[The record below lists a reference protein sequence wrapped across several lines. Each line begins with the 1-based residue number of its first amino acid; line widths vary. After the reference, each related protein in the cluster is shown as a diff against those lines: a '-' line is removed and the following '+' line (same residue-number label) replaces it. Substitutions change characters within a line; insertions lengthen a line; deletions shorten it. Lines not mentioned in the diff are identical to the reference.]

1 MSDSQKLSHF
11 QRRDVSISIARCMA
25 MLMILSCHMF
35 SYYKLELALWLN
47 VGVQVFF
54 VISGFLYGTKDLS
67 SPIEFIKRSFNKI
80 LVPYWLFLVIAIA
93 AYYLFCPQELSMISI
108 IRAFSCS
115 GTIKGLGHL
124 WFVGY
129 ILFCYFLTPYLFWL
143 RKYTEKQTT
152 KKVIYTYSFL
162 FILIQLVGFLFNSF
176 FDPDRVSCYVVGF
189 FLADLFRRLSL
200 NQSICLK
207 WLLFFVALFMNVGE
221 IYIKY
226 ISNVEFMGWQTV
238 VFKALCRYSHMFL
251 GIAIFI
257 LFYGHFKFMRYN
269 DLLRYS
275 DKYSYPVYLV
285 HQLFILSPLSL
296 MAITSVNLINW
307 MLVLVASLCSGI
319 LLLKIGSKLSTSF

>member
-1 MSDSQKLSHF
+1 MSDSQNLSIF
-11 QRRDVSISIARCMA
+11 QRRDVSISVARCVA
-25 MLMILSCHMF
+25 MLLIISCHMF
-35 SYYKLELALWLN
+35 SYYKYELALWLN

-54 VISGFLYGTKDLS
+54 VISGFLYGTKDIS
-67 SPIEFIKRSFNKI
+67 SPIEFIIRNFKKI
-80 LVPYWLFLVIAIA
+80 LVPYWLFLVIAVA
-93 AYYLFCPQELSMISI
+93 AYYLLCPQALCMTSI

-143 RKYTEKQTT
+143 RKYTESLTT
-152 KKVIYTYSFL
+152 KRSIYTYSFI
-162 FILIQLVGFLFNSF
+162 FILFQLVGFLFNSF
-176 FDPDRVSCYVVGF
+176 FDPDRVSCYVAGF

-200 NQSICLK
+200 KQSIGLK
-207 WLLFFVALFMNVGE
+207 WLLFFVAIFMNVGE

-226 ISNVEFMGWQTV
+226 ITNVEYIGWQIV
-238 VFKALCRYSHMFL
+238 AFKAFCRYSHMFL

-257 LFYGHFKFMRYN
+257 LFYGHFKSMCYN
-269 DLLRYS
+269 GALQFS
-275 DKYSYPVYLV
+275 DKYSYPVYIV

-307 MLVLVASLCSGI
+307 MIVLVATLCSGI
-319 LLLKIGSKLSTSF
+319 LLQKVESKLSSSF